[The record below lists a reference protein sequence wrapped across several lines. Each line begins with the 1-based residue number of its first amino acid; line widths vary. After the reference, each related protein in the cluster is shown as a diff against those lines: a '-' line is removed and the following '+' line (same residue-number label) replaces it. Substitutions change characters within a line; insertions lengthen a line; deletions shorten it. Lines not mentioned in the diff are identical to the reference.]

1 MLTDNLNESALFIRP
16 IRAIV
21 TTLVINRFWYKN
33 HLNMLY
39 HFLYIMFIIHQITS
53 RIQIKIYIAISEKLN
68 VIFIKQWNLSLVL
81 VNTNIIL
88 WAALLS

>member
-39 HFLYIMFIIHQITS
+39 HFLYIVFIIHQITYRKTS
-53 RIQIKIYIAISEKLN
+53 SPIQIKIYIAISEKLN
-68 VIFIKQWNLSLVL
+68 VIFIKQ
-81 VNTNIIL
+81 
-88 WAALLS
+88 

>member
-1 MLTDNLNESALFIRP
+1 MLTDNLNESALFVRP

-39 HFLYIMFIIHQITS
+39 HFHYIKVFIHQITS
-53 RIQIKIYIAISEKLN
+53 PSPQNQIKIYISISEKLN
-68 VIFIKQWNLSLVL
+68 VIFIK
-81 VNTNIIL
+81 
-88 WAALLS
+88 